1 MIADS
6 VPWKEELSKIA
17 GRLEKRAE
25 QRRWSE
31 RARFLIERDVMV
43 GFYAV
48 RKLFDTPG
56 KISQECQDYRLNVTA
71 YPIRDK
77 GPDFWDA
84 YNFSKFYDFEARSE
98 TSLSLREACNQIIH
112 SRVFATVYQEGSEGL
127 AGILVASDQKSK
139 KKLFLITLEEIINA
153 LREVFEDEVLAFGW
167 RRDGDGVRSY
177 YSSRIANFTPP
188 GQAGVSSLAADN
200 SRPVQ

>member
-6 VPWKEELSKIA
+6 VPWKEELSRISE
-17 GRLEKRAE
+17 RLEKRAE

-31 RARFLIERDVMV
+31 RTRFLVERDVMV

-56 KISQECQDYRLNVTA
+56 KISQECHDYRIGVIE
-71 YPIRDK
+71 YPARDK

-84 YNFSKFYDFEARSE
+84 YNFSKFYDFEAGSDS
-98 TSLSLREACNQIIH
+98 SLTLRETCNQVIH
-112 SRVFATVYQEGSEGL
+112 SRVFAIVHKEDSEGFS
-127 AGILVASDQKSK
+127 GILVASDQKSK
-139 KKLFLITLEEIINA
+139 KKLFLISLEGIVGA

-167 RRDGDGVRSY
+167 YRDKEGVRSY
-177 YSSRIANFTPP
+177 YSSRISTFIPP
-188 GQAGVSSLAADN
+188 E
-200 SRPVQ
+200 RPGAS